1 MQKLFSENRSQKDA
15 SGCVSK
21 SQCYLDSKPLEVILW
36 HTIPHGQDGKN
47 ETKNHITNDQ
57 TAQLSSVYPDVKGG
71 LTSEDQLT

>member
-1 MQKLFSENRSQKDA
+1 MLPGVFLKASVIWIQKPEQDT
-15 SGCVSK
+15 
-21 SQCYLDSKPLEVILW
+21 LEVILW
-36 HTIPHGQDGKN
+36 HAIPHGQDGRN